1 MKCLKAALLME
12 GESKIRVVDL
22 DDVTGLYA
30 DKYGHIYRLNVED
43 ITPERKPYATVHTNG
58 NKTEYVHRIV
68 ARARVENPNPDGLK
82 YVNHKDEDPSNNRA
96 DNLEWCTHK
105 YNCNYGTRNKRI
117 MDHRFRD
124 VQCVET
130 GEIFQSKSHACKWL
144 ESIGKGN
151 YKANT
156 VNILH
161 ALRDQRWTCGGFHWI
176 YR

>member
-1 MKCLKAALLME
+1 MKPKVLKMAWYVE
-12 GESKIRVVDL
+12 GESEIRILNL
-22 DDVTGLYA
+22 DEETGLYA
-30 DKYGHIYRLNVED
+30 DKYGHIYRDMED
-43 ITPERKPYATVHTNG
+43 ITPERRPYARLNRDY
-58 NKTEYVHRIV
+58 KTEYVHRIV
-68 ARARVENPNPDGLK
+68 ARAFVENQNPDVLK
-82 YVNHKDEDPSNNRA
+82 YVNHKNEDPSDNRA
-96 DNLEWCTHK
+96 ENLEWCTAK

-117 MDHRFRD
+117 SDNRFRD